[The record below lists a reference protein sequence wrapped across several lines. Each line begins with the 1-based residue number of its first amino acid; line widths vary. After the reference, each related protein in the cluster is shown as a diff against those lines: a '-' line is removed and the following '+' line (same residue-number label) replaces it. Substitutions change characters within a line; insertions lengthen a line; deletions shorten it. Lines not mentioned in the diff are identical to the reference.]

1 VGAPAL
7 VLGVSAVAMASLVA
21 PTVAM
26 AAQPAAH
33 AVTVTQTSP
42 LLGLAPGVAP
52 VPITAL
58 VTNTSSET
66 VQITAVVVEIT
77 SVTLASDAAPG
88 TCGPSDY
95 VVSGARMAVGRTLDA
110 GQSVAVNGASIGFR
124 STGVNQDACQRAVV
138 QLAYT
143 AQSGAGPGPDAGSP
157 GADPSSP
164 ALPNQGLPDQGLP
177 NQAALP
183 NTGGGLSLPLGLAVA
198 LALLGAGGVA
208 GVWSARRSKEITVEP
223 PLLHRV

>member
-1 VGAPAL
+1 
-7 VLGVSAVAMASLVA
+7 MAFLIA
-21 PTVAM
+21 PTVVM
-26 AAQPAAH
+26 AALPAAP
-33 AVTVTQTSP
+33 AVTVTQTSA

-52 VPITAL
+52 TPITAL
-58 VTNTSSET
+58 VTNTSSDT
-66 VQITAVVVEIT
+66 VQIAAVVVEIT

-88 TCGPSDY
+88 TCGPSNY
-95 VVSGARMAVGRTLDA
+95 VVSGARMAVGRTIDA

-124 STGVNQDACQRAVV
+124 SIGVNQDACQRAVV

-143 AQSGAGPGPDAGSP
+143 AQSGAAAGAGPDAGSP

-164 ALPNQGLPDQGLP
+164 ELPNQGVP
-177 NQAALP
+177 NQAALS
-183 NTGGGLSLPLGLAVA
+183 NTGGGLPLPLGLAVA

-208 GVWSARRSKEITVEP
+208 GLWSARRSNGSTVEP

>member
-1 VGAPAL
+1 
-7 VLGVSAVAMASLVA
+7 M
-21 PTVAM
+21 
-26 AAQPAAH
+26 
-33 AVTVTQTSP
+33 
-42 LLGLAPGVAP
+42 
-52 VPITAL
+52 PITAL
-58 VTNTSSET
+58 VTNTSSDT
-66 VQITAVVVEIT
+66 VQIAAVVVEIT

-88 TCGPSDY
+88 TCGPRNY
-95 VVSGARMAVGRTLDA
+95 VVSGARMAVGRTIDA

-124 STGVNQDACQRAVV
+124 SIGVNQDACQRAVV

-143 AQSGAGPGPDAGSP
+143 VQSGGGPGPDAGSP

-164 ALPNQGLPDQGLP
+164 ALPNQGLP

-208 GVWSARRSKEITVEP
+208 GVWSARRSKESTVEP

>member
-1 VGAPAL
+1 
-7 VLGVSAVAMASLVA
+7 MAFLIA
-21 PTVAM
+21 PTVVM
-26 AAQPAAH
+26 AALPAAP
-33 AVTVTQTSP
+33 AVTVTQTSA

-52 VPITAL
+52 TPITAL
-58 VTNTSSET
+58 VTNTSSDT
-66 VQITAVVVEIT
+66 VQIAAVVVEIT

-88 TCGPSDY
+88 TCGPSNY

-110 GQSVAVNGASIGFR
+110 GQSVTVNGASIGFR
-124 STGVNQDACQRAVV
+124 SIGVNQDACQRAVV

-143 AQSGAGPGPDAGSP
+143 AQSGAGAGPDAGSP

-164 ALPNQGLPDQGLP
+164 ALPNQGVP
-177 NQAALP
+177 NQVALP
-183 NTGGGLSLPLGLAVA
+183 NTGGGLPLPLGLAVA

-208 GVWSARRSKEITVEP
+208 GVWSARRSNGSTVEP

>member
-1 VGAPAL
+1 MGAPAF
-7 VLGVSAVAMASLVA
+7 VLGASALAMAFLVA
-21 PTVAM
+21 PTVVM
-26 AAQPAAH
+26 AALPAAQ

-52 VPITAL
+52 IPITAL
-58 VTNTSSET
+58 VTNTGSDT
-66 VQITAVVVEIT
+66 VQIAAVVVEIT

-110 GQSVAVNGASIGFR
+110 GQSVAVTGAFIGFR

-143 AQSGAGPGPDAGSP
+143 VQSGGGPGPDAGSP

-164 ALPNQGLPDQGLP
+164 ALPNQGLP

-183 NTGGGLSLPLGLAVA
+183 NTGGGLPLPFGLAVA

-208 GVWSARRSKEITVEP
+208 GVWSARRSKESTVEP